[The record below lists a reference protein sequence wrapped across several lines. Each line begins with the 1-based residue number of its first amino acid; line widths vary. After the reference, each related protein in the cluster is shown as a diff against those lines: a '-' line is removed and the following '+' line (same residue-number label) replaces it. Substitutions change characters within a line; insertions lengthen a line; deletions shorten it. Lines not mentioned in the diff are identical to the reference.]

1 MKSISITSLIPGGII
16 NEFQDAIKIYFLF
29 FNFISFFMPAEYWS
43 TELLFKNRYKSDRQR
58 DWNWGISEYHGQIDL
73 SQSTLEQ
80 QKIEKKQAAEKLQE
94 ARNERIE
101 IEVENSNDFLN
112 EINVAKFARDTIHKK
127 GEKLFSRIGLNT
139 YNNWNQCSKFKT
151 KDDAQRHFLKTGGPY
166 SDKFNLDPDGD
177 GFACDWDPEVY
188 RGLTI
193 PKD

>member
-1 MKSISITSLIPGGII
+1 MLLKFIFCFSIL
-16 NEFQDAIKIYFLF
+16 FLF
-29 FNFISFFMPAEYWS
+29 SCQQSI
-43 TELLFKNRYKSDRQR
+43 DRQNYYSKI
-58 DWNWGISEYHGQIDL
+58 DTNQIDKETEIEGLSEYHGQIDL

-151 KDDAQRHFLKTGGPY
+151 KDDAQRHFLKKGGPY